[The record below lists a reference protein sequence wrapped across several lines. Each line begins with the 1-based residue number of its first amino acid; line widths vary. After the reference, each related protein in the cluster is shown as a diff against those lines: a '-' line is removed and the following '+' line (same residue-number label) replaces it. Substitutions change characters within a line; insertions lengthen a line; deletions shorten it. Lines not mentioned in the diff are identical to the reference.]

1 MYNIHVISYAVYY
14 VSMNRFIVDLLV
26 PTHRTQLLAVRW
38 REPEPVPEVVAV
50 DTPAHLT
57 TTPVPVVRSFSL
69 SGSHGST
76 ASVGGNGNSGQLR
89 QDGGEEEEKL
99 EEEEEEEEREEEKE
113 GSQKELPPSPPTP
126 TPQLLIE
133 ALTASLKKV
142 RHIEAHFQ
150 LSMYT
155 WNRHA

>member
-1 MYNIHVISYAVYY
+1 MYNIHVISYAMYY

-38 REPEPVPEVVAV
+38 RESEPVPEVVAV
-50 DTPAHLT
+50 DTPAHPT

-76 ASVGGNGNSGQLR
+76 GSVGGNGNSGQLR

-99 EEEEEEEEREEEKE
+99 EEEEEEREKE
-113 GSQKELPPSPPTP
+113 GSQKELPPSPPIP